1 MAFEIESPAFGPDE
15 VIPARYTCM
24 GEDVSVPLIWKGA
37 PERTVS
43 FAVICD
49 DPDAPSGSWVHWV
62 IYNIA
67 PRLNALNEGVI
78 QKEKSEDGSLQGLN
92 DFHKIGYYGPCPPPG
107 APHRYVFTIY
117 ALDTVLYLKGEV
129 IKQSL
134 LQAMKGHILAQASL
148 MGKYGR

>member
-1 MAFEIESPAFGPDE
+1 MAFEIESPAFGSGE
-15 VIPARYTCM
+15 VVPARYTCA
-24 GEDVSVPLIWKGA
+24 GEDVSVPLNWKGA

-67 PRLNALNEGVI
+67 PRLNALNEGVV
-78 QKEKSEDGSLQGLN
+78 QKEQSEDGSLQGFN
-92 DFHKIGYYGPCPPPG
+92 DFHKIGYNGPCPPHG
-107 APHRYVFTIY
+107 APHRYVFMIY

-129 IKQSL
+129 VKQSL

-148 MGKYGR
+148 IGRYGR

>member
-15 VIPARYTCM
+15 VIPARYTCT

-67 PRLNALNEGVI
+67 PHLNALNEGII
-78 QKEKSEDGSLQGLN
+78 QKEKLEDRSLQGLN
-92 DFHKIGYYGPCPPPG
+92 DFHKIGYNGPCPPPG
-107 APHRYVFTIY
+107 APHRYIFTIY
-117 ALDTVLYLKGEV
+117 ALDTILHLKGNV
-129 IKQSL
+129 AKQSL

-148 MGKYGR
+148 IGRYGR

>member
-15 VIPARYTCM
+15 VIPARYTCT

-92 DFHKIGYYGPCPPPG
+92 DFHKIGYHGPCPPPG

-117 ALDTVLYLKGEV
+117 ALDTGLYLKGDV
-129 IKQSL
+129 TKQSL
-134 LQAMKGHILAQASL
+134 LQAMKGHILAQAFL
-148 MGKYGR
+148 IGRYGR